1 MRFKWR
7 RHLVVTAFAA
17 VSILPFAGCS
27 SQQQQA
33 TDEVSAEGQEGSTE
47 EGGGEETA
55 ATEQGG
61 GEETAATE
69 QGGGEETA
77 ATEQGGGNPTAEPAP
92 GSENIAGNPA
102 ASATDPGA
110 NGDLKDIISEMNGS
124 QGGQAAA
131 ETAPAEPVAEAV
143 AEATPPDPNAVN
155 GTTPAAAAVETA
167 PAVAAPTMAT
177 TVAGIPEMGSKMAY
191 VVEAGDT
198 LAKIATKIYG
208 DQKRWRDIAGLS
220 GMDNPNHIYPG
231 DLVYYAL
238 DEQSQTF
245 AQNYDGLKRGQE
257 TVRDGDT
264 LAAISKRVYGTSK
277 LWKHIW
283 RQNDHIDNPDKLTA
297 GMTVFYMEKNGVNTA
312 QTKVNKGELTVKKNQ
327 KSSKLITFAKTG
339 FVNQTLAVI
348 AASV

>member
-1 MRFKWR
+1 
-7 RHLVVTAFAA
+7 LVVTAFAA
-17 VSILPFAGCS
+17 VSLLPFAGCS

-33 TDEVSAEGQEGSTE
+33 TDEVAAEGQEGATQ

-77 ATEQGGGNPTAEPAP
+77 ATEQGATNPASDPAA
-92 GSENIAGNPA
+92 GSENLAGNPEG
-102 ASATDPGA
+102 ATSDPGT
-110 NGDLKDIISEMNGS
+110 NGDVQNIISEMSGA
-124 QGGQAAA
+124 QGAQAATEAAADPAATAVA
-131 ETAPAEPVAEAV
+131 ETTPPDPSAVNGANAPVAPVAEAQAV
-143 AEATPPDPNAVN
+143 PATV
-155 GTTPAAAAVETA
+155 PATAA
-167 PAVAAPTMAT
+167 
-177 TVAGIPEMGSKMAY
+177 GLPEMGSKMAY

-220 GMDNPNHIYPG
+220 GMDNPNHIFPG
-231 DLVYYAL
+231 DLVYYTL
-238 DEQSQTF
+238 DEQSQNF
-245 AQNYDGLKRGQE
+245 AQNHDTLKRGQE
-257 TVRDGDT
+257 TVREGDT
-264 LAAISKRVYGTSK
+264 LAAISKRVYGSSK

-297 GMTVFYMEKNGVNTA
+297 GMTVFYMEKSGIKTA
-312 QTKVNKGELTVKKNQ
+312 QTKVKSIENSAKNQ
-327 KSSKLITFAKTG
+327 TKIKNFVTFAKTG
-339 FVNQTLAVI
+339 VAKKALAVI